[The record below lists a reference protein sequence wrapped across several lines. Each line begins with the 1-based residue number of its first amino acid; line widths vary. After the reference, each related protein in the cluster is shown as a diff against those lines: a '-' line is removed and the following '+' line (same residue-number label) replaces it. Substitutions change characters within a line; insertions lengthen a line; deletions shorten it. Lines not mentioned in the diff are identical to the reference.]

1 MRTSRTR
8 SPFRPTIECLDDRLL
23 PSTGPVIP
31 NLPAQPTLNVSTVP
45 SNGDNNPYGV
55 AFVPRHIDTGL
66 LQPGDILVSDFNS
79 NSGIQGTGSTI
90 VLITPSGQQSV
101 FFQGPTGLGLTTAL
115 GILPGGFVLVGS
127 VPSTT
132 DQQGNT
138 TVPGPG
144 ALLVINSQGQQVTMF
159 TDNTLL
165 DGPWDLA
172 VGNTRGNQTQVFVSN
187 VLNGTVS
194 RLDLTIPRDGS
205 APVLTSIRQIG
216 SGYAF
221 GTDPAALVVG
231 PTGLAFNAQTN
242 TLYVASTADNAIYAI
257 HNASGRSG
265 SGGKGQVVV
274 QNSPFLHGPLGL
286 TLDANGDLIAANGD
300 APSVNP
306 NEQPG
311 QQNQLVEFTP
321 SGRFVGQFQI
331 DPGNPGAAFGVALQE
346 SDGQVHFAAVNDNTN
361 SLEEWTIN
369 LGR

>member
-1 MRTSRTR
+1 MRPSRTR
-8 SPFRPTIECLDDRLL
+8 SPFRPTVECLDDRLL
-23 PSTGPVIP
+23 PSTGPIIP
-31 NLPAQPTLNVSTVP
+31 DLPAQPTLNVSTVP
-45 SNGDNNPYGV
+45 ANGDNNPYGV
-55 AFVPRHIDTGL
+55 AFVPENIDTGL
-66 LQPGDILVSDFNS
+66 LHPGDILVADFNS

-90 VLITPSGQQSV
+90 MSISPSGQKSV

-127 VPSTT
+127 LPSTT
-132 DQQGNT
+132 DQMGNT

-144 ALLVINSQGQQVTMF
+144 ALLVINSQGQQVASF

-172 VGNTRGNQTQVFVSN
+172 VGNTRGDRTQVFVSN

-194 RLDLTIPRDGS
+194 RLTLTIPDNGNP
-205 APVLTSIRQIG
+205 PVLGTITQIG

-231 PTGLAFNAQTN
+231 PTGLAFNADSN
-242 TLYVASTADNAIYAI
+242 TLYVASTKDNAIYAI
-257 HNASGRSG
+257 HNASGREASA
-265 SGGKGQVVV
+265 GKGHVVV

-321 SGRFVGQFQI
+321 SGRFVGQFQL
-331 DPGNPGAAFGVALQE
+331 DPGNPGAAFGVALQKA
-346 SDGQVHFAAVNDNTN
+346 DGQIDFAAVNDNTN
-361 SLEEWTIN
+361 SLEEWTIK
-369 LGR
+369 LGP